1 MGMMHRHFST
11 RRAEMGVVETATPV
25 IVSEPEKEIVSEGED
40 IVSEEK
46 PVVEEVKK
54 RTGRRSRK

>member
-1 MGMMHRHFST
+1 MGMMHRHFSA
-11 RRAEMGVVETATPV
+11 RRAEKGVVEMATPV
-25 IVSEPEKEIVSEGED
+25 IVSEKEIVSEGED